1 MPIYLGANPWILI
14 LLISLE
20 LLLIMVPALISAK
33 IEKKPFK
40 TVIREMGFSLTEMK
54 LKKTLLEVV
63 AGIGLGLLLYFTSG
77 FILTFTIQ
85 FVELIFGTE
94 FVNQGI
100 NNAINTTPI
109 EPDLIQLIII
119 IILQVIIVAPCEEGF
134 FRGFILKKC
143 NSRIKL
149 IYSLLISSAIFAL
162 FHVPPFI
169 VPITTLVT
177 FYGYYFLLGCSL
189 ALLFT
194 VFRSSLIPG
203 IATHALFNVLVILL

>member
-1 MPIYLGANPWILI
+1 MP
-14 LLISLE
+14 S
-20 LLLIMVPALISAK
+20 VS
-33 IEKKPFK
+33 
-40 TVIREMGFSLTEMK
+40 EMK

-77 FILTFTIQ
+77 FILTFTVQ

-149 IYSLLISSAIFAL
+149 IYALLISSAIFAL

-177 FYGYYFLLGCSL
+177 FYGYYFILGCSL
-189 ALLFT
+189 ALIFM